1 MFLIDSNNFPIIT
14 VKLMGNLEQEED
26 FDNFLNYW
34 LQLYEQG
41 RDFTFYFDTTE
52 VTTPPLKY
60 CIKMSKFIKELR
72 KKEIQY
78 LQKSIILINENKI
91 KWMLDFIFWIQPPVA
106 TVYIYHTSNGLT
118 ENISENIETIMNHSE
133 TDIVESG
140 KPFLPIF

>member
-1 MFLIDSNNFPIIT
+1 MFSIDSNNFPIII
-14 VKLMGNLEQEED
+14 VKLIGNPEPEED

-34 LQLYEQG
+34 LQLYEQE

-72 KKEIQY
+72 QNEIQY

-106 TVYIYHTSNGLT
+106 TVYIYHTDNGLT

>member
-1 MFLIDSNNFPIIT
+1 MFSIDSNNFPIII
-14 VKLMGNLEQEED
+14 VKLIGNLEPEED

-34 LQLYEQG
+34 LQLYEQE

-72 KKEIQY
+72 QNEIQY

-106 TVYIYHTSNGLT
+106 TVYIYHTDNGLT

>member
-1 MFLIDSNNFPIIT
+1 MFSIDSNNFPIIT
-14 VKLMGNLEQEED
+14 VKLMGNLEPEED

-34 LQLYEQG
+34 LQLYEEEG
-41 RDFTFYFDTTE
+41 EFTFYFDTTE

-60 CIKMSKFIKELR
+60 CIKMSKFIKKLR
-72 KKEIQY
+72 KKEYQY
-78 LQKSIILINENKI
+78 LQKSIILINDNKI

-106 TVYIYHTSNGLT
+106 TVYIYHIDNGLT